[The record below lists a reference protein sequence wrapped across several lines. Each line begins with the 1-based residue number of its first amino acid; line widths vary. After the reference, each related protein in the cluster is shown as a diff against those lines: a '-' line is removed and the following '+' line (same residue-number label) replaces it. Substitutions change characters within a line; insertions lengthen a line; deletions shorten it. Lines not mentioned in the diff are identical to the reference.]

1 MKNIINKLLLN
12 LSGFILLSIFST
24 SLLAAGSESTNS
36 HSTFSGSYN
45 FVLEFSVVLI
55 LFIILI
61 LTYRNNVKQNKILK
75 ENETRFRSL
84 LETTSAIPW
93 ELDLSTWRFT
103 YVGPQIEKVTGF
115 KPEEWYV
122 DNFWTNHLHPDDK
135 EPSLLF
141 CAEATKR
148 HEDHEFEYRFIQKD
162 GGIIWL
168 RDAVQVVVENNEPVL
183 LRGFMFDITKTKE
196 EQEKQNQTEFY
207 LAEAENI
214 AHIGSWEYDLI
225 NSKLE
230 WSSESYHIFEVNQEK
245 DKITYDKY
253 ISIIHPE
260 DREIHQ
266 KTFND
271 ALKSKE
277 DFSVE
282 YRLLLSDG
290 RIKCISMR
298 GKFACNDNGD
308 AIRAFGSVQDIT
320 DRKRTNDAIR
330 RIASTVYSG
339 SGDSFYQHLVTNMAE
354 MFDADYAFIGLLD
367 ESDADLVNT
376 YAVYAH
382 GKIVPN
388 ISYYLKDTP
397 CLNVVGHVACVYP
410 ENVQA
415 LFPNDKLLIKM
426 GVESYIGLP
435 LFSTDGKAT
444 GLVVVLDS
452 KPMKNTSE
460 MTVVLKI
467 FAERTQA
474 ELERKKSNEI
484 IQRLSLAVEQSPN
497 IIVIT
502 NAKGIIEYV
511 NPAFTVA
518 TGYSSE
524 EVLNKNPSILQS
536 GNMSDDFYSNL
547 WETIIKGN
555 TWSGIFQ
562 NKRSNGEL
570 YWDEAKISPIKNHQG
585 EITHFLGV
593 QSDISD
599 KKRIEQ
605 QLRRSQKMDA
615 LGKLTGGIAH
625 DYNNML
631 NVILGYSEL
640 LEMVLSDESDDK
652 AKEFLKEIQH
662 ATERGST
669 LSKKLLAFSRQES
682 TEPESVDVN
691 KLLLDTQNMLEKT
704 LTARINLE
712 YKLSDSVW
720 PVYLDKG
727 DLEDAI
733 LNMCINSMH
742 AMPDGGDLSVATFN
756 HTLSTDEAKVINLP
770 VGDYVQISISDN
782 GCGINEEVLNQIF
795 DPFFTTKGELG
806 TGLGL
811 TQVYGFIKR
820 AKGAITIDSSLNQGT
835 YILMYFPRHKIEVE
849 TNDVVDDALNDHTGS
864 ETILVVDDETAI
876 CELSNKLLS
885 AKGYKVLVANS
896 GLAALKILASNH
908 VDLLLSDVIM
918 PNMDGY
924 KLASK
929 VRENYPDVKIQLVS
943 GYDDDRKRTDEDQI
957 LFKNLLAK
965 PYTAADLFDTVRKCL
980 MRA

>member
-1 MKNIINKLLLN
+1 MKSLVNKLILN
-12 LSGFILLSIFST
+12 LSAIILLNSIST
-24 SLLAAGSESTNS
+24 SLFADVSVSTDS
-36 HSTFSGSYN
+36 HYTVSGNYALTL
-45 FVLEFSVVLI
+45 VFSVLII
-55 LFIILI
+55 LFIILFW
-61 LTYRNNVKQNKILK
+61 TYRNNIQQNKILK
-75 ENETRFRSL
+75 ENDTRFRSL

-93 ELDLSTWRFT
+93 ELDLSTWLFT

-115 KPEEWYV
+115 KPEEWYAE
-122 DNFWTNHLHPDDK
+122 NFWVEHLHPDDK
-135 EPSLLF
+135 EASLLF
-141 CAEATKR
+141 CSEATSR
-148 HEDHEFEYRFIQKD
+148 HEDHEFDYRFIKKD
-162 GGIIWL
+162 GGILWI
-168 RDAVQVVVENNEPVL
+168 RDAVQVVVENNKPIL
-183 LRGFMFDITKTKE
+183 LRGFMFDITKAKE
-196 EQEKQNQTEFY
+196 EQVKQNQTESY

-225 NSKLE
+225 NSRLE
-230 WSSESYHIFEVNQEK
+230 WSSESYRIFEIDQDKE
-245 DKITYDKY
+245 KITYDKY
-253 ISIIHPE
+253 INTIHPE
-260 DREIHQ
+260 DRKPLE
-266 KTFND
+266 KVFND
-271 ALKSKE
+271 SLKNKQDYE
-277 DFSVE
+277 VE
-282 YRLLLSDG
+282 HRLLFPDG
-290 RIKCISMR
+290 RIKFINGR
-298 GKFACNDNGD
+298 GKFAYNDNGD
-308 AIRAFGSVQDIT
+308 PIHAYGTVQDIT
-320 DRKRTNDAIR
+320 DSKRTNDAIR
-330 RIASTVYSG
+330 RIASAVYSG
-339 SGDSFYQHLVTNMAE
+339 SGDSFYEHLVTNMAE

-367 ESDADLVNT
+367 ENDANLVNT
-376 YAVYAH
+376 YVVYAH

-388 ISYYLKDTP
+388 MSYYLKDTP

-415 LFPNDKLLIKM
+415 LFPNDKLLEDM
-426 GVESYIGLP
+426 GVESYLGLP
-435 LFSTDGKAT
+435 LFLNDGKAI

-460 MTVVLKI
+460 MAEVLKI

-474 ELERKKSNEI
+474 ELERKRSNEI

-502 NAKGIIEYV
+502 NAKGVIEYV

-518 TGYSSE
+518 TGYTND
-524 EVLNKNPSILQS
+524 EVLNKNPSILKS
-536 GNMSDDFYSNL
+536 GNMSDDFYSGL
-547 WETIIKGN
+547 WETIKSGN

-570 YWDEAKISPIKNHQG
+570 YWDDAKISPQG

-599 KKRIEQ
+599 KRRIEQ

-640 LEMVLSDESDDK
+640 MEMVLTEESNDK

-662 ATERGST
+662 ATDRGST
-669 LSKKLLAFSRQES
+669 LTKKLLAFSRQES

-691 KLLLDTQNMLEKT
+691 QLLLDTQNMLEKT
-704 LTARINLE
+704 LTARINLQ
-712 YKLSDSVW
+712 YNLSDSVW

-742 AMPDGGDLSVATFN
+742 AMPDGGDLTIATFN
-756 HTLSTDEAKVINLP
+756 HILSADEATVINLP

-795 DPFFTTKGELG
+795 DPFFTTKGDLG

-811 TQVYGFIKR
+811 TQVYGFVKR
-820 AKGAITIDSSLNQGT
+820 AKGAVTIDSSLNQGT
-835 YILMYFPRHKIEVE
+835 YILMYFPRHHAEVE
-849 TNDVVDDALNDHTGS
+849 RNDVVDDALNDHTGS
-864 ETILVVDDETAI
+864 ETILVVDDEVSI
-876 CELSNKLLS
+876 CELSRKILS
-885 AKGYKVLVANS
+885 TKGYNVLVAHS
-896 GLAALKILASNH
+896 GLEALKILESNH
-908 VDLLLSDVIM
+908 IDLLLSDVIM

-929 VRENYPDVKIQLVS
+929 VREKFPNIKIQLVS
-943 GYDDDRKRTDEDQI
+943 GFDDDRKRTDEDQI
-957 LFKNLLAK
+957 LFKHLLAK
-965 PYTAADLFDTVRKCL
+965 PYNASDLFDAVRKCL
-980 MRA
+980 MRK